1 MNTKYALFGLCLPFA
16 FAACQNEEIV
26 SSPSVDL
33 ESRGVIDVIVSANYP
48 GSVDS
53 RMSATESGNALSFLW
68 EKGTDV
74 LGAAMMDGLEAGTIE
89 NTSILANY
97 PFEAQ
102 NSGANATFAS
112 PSSVTKGIYMFYNS
126 YVDVLDRGSLKIYLA
141 DQVYDP
147 ASEKTSAQQMVNY
160 MNMIAPMVNLNKG
173 ITLKD
178 AAEFVL
184 PLEFANLYTPIKV
197 PVVFKNAPE
206 GTTLKK
212 ISINTTG
219 NFKLGGMIDANTIKG
234 AGILTLKDGAIDE
247 EKLSVADAVEALD
260 AAIQTAVDLYQ
271 DDTNTEADDVKTG
284 AATLTIKDGVAL
296 TNGTAREFWML
307 IPRGT
312 YSDLIVKVETSNGE
326 MEPKTITI
334 NASIEGNP
342 DAKPQEFTSATRSL
356 SNVEVTFGE
365 GGNVKQPDAFTVSS
379 TQEWNDA
386 VTYVME
392 HITSYV
398 GGDVFFNI
406 PDNKKVYVT
415 SLPDFGFTLSTGS
428 KAKLV
433 LGNADGGA
441 AAISLKNGNIA
452 GTPAI
457 EIGAGATVNMTKDIA
472 GAVITNNGVLN
483 VNLETVGASIVN
495 NATLN
500 INKAKTTLTS
510 LTNDNVVNVNADAT
524 LQATAFINKA
534 KYDDNNKYVRE
545 GVINVAEEA
554 AFKVEGDNAATIIN
568 KGTVELTDN
577 LNNAG
582 TINNYGTLK
591 VGTYTLTNGGKL
603 IVEDGSKSDNG
614 NIDNG
619 GTVEVINPET
629 WKTLQNNTSIKYNV
643 SGAGKTTAVVANRKA
658 FVAANSMVPPMDIT
672 LGAGDWNLVDVIDPT
687 TLGDSSRDLDV
698 TNEIPNEISLKGNL
712 VVKAAADL
720 SAKTFNAVGT
730 TTITT
735 NKGVVFKVSAFNV
748 AKDAKATIAAGSKLT
763 VDNVTV
769 TGELTN
775 NGSIEATMVADELTS
790 ETINKVNVLINA
802 DATLTNAKGANIGG
816 AVNGASVVTVNG
828 KFTNNGTVYAQ
839 STDFNAGN
847 AQTILRGTVKKPS
860 AKVGATETDLS
871 TYTEFLAIE
880 AAGNV
885 TTIPQNVPVTF
896 TGDLTTGLVLNGN
909 EYAALTFKGNATIS
923 ATSDSKVASISVA
936 AEKTLTVDD
945 SGSKIT
951 CPSVS
956 KGANATITDNGSKL
970 LKADGLTPWTL

>member
-74 LGAAMMDGLEAGTIE
+74 LGAAMMDGLSAGTIE

-147 ASEKTSAQQMVNY
+147 ASEKTSAQQMVDY

-184 PLEFANLYTPIKV
+184 PLEFANLYTPVKV

-206 GTTLKK
+206 GTTLNK
-212 ISINTTG
+212 IIVNTTG
-219 NFKLGGMIDANTIKG
+219 DFVLGGVVNDNVVEG

-260 AAIQTAVDLYQ
+260 AAIQTNSLYADG
-271 DDTNTEADDVKTG
+271 DDKKEG
-284 AATLTIKDGVAL
+284 PATLTIKNGVAM
-296 TNGTAREFWML
+296 TNGTAKEFWVL

-312 YSDLIVKVETSNGE
+312 YSNLSVVVETSNGV
-326 MEPKTITI
+326 MEPKMIEVP
-334 NASIEGNP
+334 ASIEGNT

-356 SNVEVTFGE
+356 SNVEVNFGE
-365 GGNVKQPDAFTVSS
+365 GGNVGQPNTFAVSS
-379 TQEWNDA
+379 TTEWNNA
-386 VTYVME
+386 VQYVME

-398 GGDVFFNI
+398 GGTVTFNI
-406 PDNKKVYVT
+406 PAEKKVYVT
-415 SLPDFGFTLSTGS
+415 SLPDFGFTLNTGS
-428 KAKLV
+428 KAALV
-433 LGNADGGA
+433 LGNADGSEA
-441 AAISLKNGNIA
+441 TVSLKNDKISAAGANIVV
-452 GTPAI
+452 
-457 EIGAGATVNMTKDIA
+457 GAGATVNMTKDIEN
-472 GAVITNNGVLN
+472 AVITNTGILN
-483 VNLETVGASIVN
+483 VNLAEVNADVVN
-495 NATLN
+495 NGTMN
-500 INKAKTTLTS
+500 INMAGTVLAS
-510 LTNDNVVNVNADAT
+510 LVNDNVVNVKADAT
-524 LQATAFINKA
+524 LQATSFDNIA
-534 KYDDNNKYVRE
+534 KYDENNKYVRE
-545 GVINVAEEA
+545 GVINVAEDA
-554 AFKVEGDNAATIIN
+554 AFKVAGSNDATIVN
-568 KGTVELTDN
+568 KGTVELTAALENNGKIDN
-577 LNNAG
+577 F
-582 TINNYGTLK
+582 GTLK
-591 VGTYTLTNGGKL
+591 AAAFLTNSGL
-603 IVEDGSKSDNG
+603 IVAEDGSKSDGTAIENING
-614 NIDNG
+614 V
-619 GTVEVINPET
+619 VEVINPET
-629 WKTLQNNTSIKYNV
+629 WTTLQANASTKYNI
-643 SGAGKTTAVVANRKA
+643 SNGSTTAVVSNRKA
-658 FVAANSMVPPMDIT
+658 FLAAAGMDIT
-672 LGAGDWNLVDVIDPT
+672 LSAGDWNLVDVDDPT

-698 TNEIPNEISLKGNL
+698 TSEIPDEISLKGNL
-712 VVKAAADL
+712 VVKATANL

-735 NKGVVFKVSAFNV
+735 NKGVVFTVGTFNV
-748 AKDAKATIAAGSKLT
+748 AEDAKATIAAGSKLT

-775 NGSIEATMVADELTS
+775 NGSIEATMVANELTS
-790 ETINKVNVLINA
+790 ATINKVNVSINA

-839 STDFNAGN
+839 SADFNAGN

-860 AKVGATETDLS
+860 AKVGATVADLS

-880 AAGNV
+880 AAGDV

-896 TGDLTTGLVLNGN
+896 TGDLTSGLELDGD
-909 EYAALTFKGNATIS
+909 EYAALTFKGNATIN
-923 ATSDSKVASISVA
+923 ATNASEVASISVA

-945 SGSKIT
+945 SGSTIT
-951 CPSVS
+951 CPSVI
-956 KGANATITDNGSKL
+956 KGANATITDTGSKL
-970 LKADGLTPWTL
+970 MKADGITPWTF